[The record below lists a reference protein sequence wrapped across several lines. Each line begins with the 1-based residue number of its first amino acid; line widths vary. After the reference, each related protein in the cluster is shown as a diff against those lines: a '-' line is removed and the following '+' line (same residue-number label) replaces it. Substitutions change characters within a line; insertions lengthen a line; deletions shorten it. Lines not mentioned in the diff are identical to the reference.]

1 MLEWVIFSLNWQDKF
16 CILILKTHMSKKR
29 KKLKKKNPMAKLLS
43 SPMLRNKIVKNK
55 KKIYNRKKFKLEN
68 K

>member
-1 MLEWVIFSLNWQDKF
+1 
-16 CILILKTHMSKKR
+16 MSKKR

-55 KKIYNRKKFKLEN
+55 KKIYNRKNFKLEN
-68 K
+68 EQKVLIIKFLNGQEL

>member
-1 MLEWVIFSLNWQDKF
+1 
-16 CILILKTHMSKKR
+16 MSKRR

-43 SPMLRNKIVKNK
+43 LSLLRNKIVKNK

-68 K
+68 E

>member
-1 MLEWVIFSLNWQDKF
+1 
-16 CILILKTHMSKKR
+16 MSKKR

-55 KKIYNRKKFKLEN
+55 KKIYDRKKVTFEIE
-68 K
+68 